1 MQLLQQH
8 SNMQMFRL
16 EGHEIQLVGQL
27 QRQQRNLQ
35 FCDTLLQTD
44 GISIPTH
51 SCVLAA
57 LSPYL
62 SERLSATAP
71 PPFGHKR
78 HLQIQSITATTLL
91 KLVGLLYSG
100 KMEVIG
106 SDESNDVLAAAR
118 QFGIKSLKEDHLND
132 GNEKKY
138 MHCEKYSVKTPPGS
152 NWPRSWTK
160 RDAQVQ
166 VGKACDHCDR
176 AYSLVKRR
184 SFGTQTESLEQDN
197 PLTPQTLDP
206 VLPPEQNLSTT
217 AQNNHKTHDLD
228 LGKQPN
234 NSDSTLTSEP
244 LNLSL
249 NPPCHSVNPCKVV
262 IQKDTVEH
270 AQGEEAPEQTTDPL
284 QTTSEVKMGSS
295 TVRVCP
301 TNKVARK
308 NLTRM
313 RQMETER
320 FSFKVKLRRKSSGGV
335 WEVVGFQDL
344 DEKLSALAPEA
355 QVSLHPLLFIFP
367 VDGLGSLGPRSQQ
380 LTDVS
385 YSPSS
390 DKSEPSA
397 AAQPQD
403 CAVESEE
410 QIEKLLEDIM
420 MDLDILPDL
429 ESDHKK
435 SGCLQQNQKD
445 FLTSDSVRE
454 QDPVQINQDPQTQTG
469 ASEGR
474 AQSQPIKHDETLQ
487 QENVSDGQL
496 ESPNPDIASELGDT
510 LDAPGL
516 QDILGSSQ
524 DVDCF
529 PLLPLPKMQHPC
541 CLSPIDPLSPEAA
554 RPPQDPA
561 QPWPT
566 PEDQNCIA
574 GDSDV
579 GKMGQELPVS
589 LHNSD
594 PQTQA
599 EATFRPVR
607 RKRSGSKDDQAVKQ
621 RKILKCN
628 TVSEEVGPRMEVS
641 KGKTALKCGGE
652 PSQTTAVHEWD
663 SGENEAEQSKV
674 RTSGPVVED
683 GSVQQSTVSLRKQRR
698 TGKVRLNQRHLAAA
712 ASSTA
717 AVCLEAMSERRNKEV
732 GGSRTVDDCNIPVL
746 GERKSRV
753 TRKEYQTF
761 VNGSNTADVKSG
773 YLTNVGADESQKHDP
788 EDEVGGVTADWKD
801 VSQDENHNEIL
812 QVMTDHHH
820 DHKSL
825 SPTACWLDS
834 LLVNVTEEAAGSP
847 QKLPAQD
854 VPSEKLHMTP
864 KYGNPANGGLSDFEE
879 ELPHPPAEG
888 STSAP
893 DAHVLTLNPACST
906 DEEILDRTS
915 ERTNLFPQAE
925 EDESEVDVVLH
936 SPGQEACV
944 MECVDMLHISTTD
957 EEEEV
962 EVNVTDDSQ

>member
-1 MQLLQQH
+1 
-8 SNMQMFRL
+8 MQMFRL

-78 HLQIQSITATTLL
+78 HLQIQSITAATLL

-118 QFGIKSLKEDHLND
+118 QFGIKSLKEDHLNN

-152 NWPRSWTK
+152 KWPRSWTK

-166 VGKACDHCDR
+166 VGKACDHCG
-176 AYSLVKRR
+176 AYSLVKKR

-206 VLPPEQNLSTT
+206 VLSPEQNLSTT
-217 AQNNHKTHDLD
+217 AQNNNNKTHDLD

-234 NSDSTLTSEP
+234 NSDSTLTPEP

-249 NPPCHSVNPCKVV
+249 NPPRHSVSPRKVV
-262 IQKDTVEH
+262 IQKDTVDH
-270 AQGEEAPEQTTDPL
+270 AQGEEAPEQTIDPL

-301 TNKVARK
+301 TKKVARK

-344 DEKLSALAPEA
+344 DEKLSSLAP
-355 QVSLHPLLFIFP
+355 Q
-367 VDGLGSLGPRSQQ
+367 GSLDPRSQQ
-380 LTDVS
+380 LTDVC

-420 MDLDILPDL
+420 MGLDILPDL

-435 SGCLQQNQKD
+435 SGCLQQNQQD

-454 QDPVQINQDPQTQTG
+454 QDPVQINQDPLTETG

-474 AQSQPIKHDETLQ
+474 APSQPIKHGETLQ
-487 QENVSDGQL
+487 QENVSDGQR
-496 ESPNPDIASELGDT
+496 ESPNPDIASDLGDT
-510 LDAPGL
+510 LYAPGL

-541 CLSPIDPLSPEAA
+541 CLSPIDPLSPEAD

-561 QPWPT
+561 QPWLQPWPT
-566 PEDQNCIA
+566 PEDHNCIA

-579 GKMGQELPVS
+579 GKTGQELLVS

-594 PQTQA
+594 PHTSQSQTQA
-599 EATFRPVR
+599 EATFRSVR

-621 RKILKCN
+621 RKILKRN

-641 KGKTALKCGGE
+641 EGKTALKCGGE
-652 PSQTTAVHEWD
+652 PSQTTAIHEWD
-663 SGENEAEQSKV
+663 SGENEADQSKV

-683 GSVQQSTVSLRKQRR
+683 GSVQQSTVSLQKQR
-698 TGKVRLNQRHLAAA
+698 TGKVRLNQRHHAAA
-712 ASSTA
+712 APSTA
-717 AVCLEAMSERRNKEV
+717 AVCLEEMSERRNKEV
-732 GGSRTVDDCNIPVL
+732 GGSRTVETDDCNILVL
-746 GERKSRV
+746 GERKARKRIV
-753 TRKEYQTF
+753 TRKDYQKF
-761 VNGSNTADVKSG
+761 VNGSNMADVKSG
-773 YLTNVGADESQKHDP
+773 YLTNIGADESQKHDP
-788 EDEVGGVTADWKD
+788 EDEGKISGVTADWKD

-812 QVMTDHHH
+812 QVMTDDHH
-820 DHKSL
+820 DRKSL

-834 LLVNVTEEAAGSP
+834 LLVNVTEESAGSP

-854 VPSEKLHMTP
+854 VPFEKLHMTP

-879 ELPHPPAEG
+879 KLPHPPTEG
-888 STSAP
+888 STSTP

-915 ERTNLFPQAE
+915 EHTDLFPQTE
-925 EDESEVDVVLH
+925 EDESEVDVVLQ